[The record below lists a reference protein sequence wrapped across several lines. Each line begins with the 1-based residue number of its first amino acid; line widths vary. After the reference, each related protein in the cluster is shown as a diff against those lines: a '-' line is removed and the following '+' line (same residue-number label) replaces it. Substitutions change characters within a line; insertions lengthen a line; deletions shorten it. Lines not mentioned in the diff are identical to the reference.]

1 MKSRARTAPTNRRRP
16 LHLLISLGLAF
27 LLHSSPA
34 QSQNVPLELIG
45 VWQGTIGKRQ
55 IVACWDQTGGHY
67 YPLRKPLRISLSPP
81 AGENPHWI
89 ENLGIETSSTWQL
102 DKPTGKRLTGTWRQS
117 EAAPLSPIR
126 LSRVKLNQARESQTP
141 DCLFDS
147 PLQTAFNAPR
157 VAAQKITTGQA
168 KVFMGRTYRVIQ
180 AMQGNVA
187 SVELEGDGEP
197 IQRANKRLRQLLQDS
212 IAAYLACDTFDPPR
226 QGDWTD
232 SVRLRF
238 WNDDWLSWS
247 EHGEWYCG
255 GAHPSFN
262 NETRVLNLHTGKEAD
277 LWSWFRV
284 VKKSEGNPD
293 QICDSRENRCLP
305 KSLARR
311 IAKTKPEVDKIAP
324 CKPEDFDFG
333 MVDGGYDIGLA
344 PKGIAFIPS
353 LPEPARIM
361 RICYARYTIP
371 FTDLQPYLTP
381 IGKAAVAQ
389 ILRGAAEP
397 PAALPTPAP
406 AEANNTAR
414 PD

>member
-1 MKSRARTAPTNRRRP
+1 MKSLARTAPTNRLSP
-16 LHLLISLGLAF
+16 LHFLISLGLAF

-34 QSQNVPLELIG
+34 QSQNVPAELIG

-81 AGENPHWI
+81 DGVNPHWI

-117 EAAPLSPIR
+117 ESAPPSPIR
-126 LSRVKLNQARESQTP
+126 LSRVRLNKAREGKTA

-197 IQRANKRLRQLLQDS
+197 IQRANKRLRRVLQDD
-212 IAAYLACDTFDPPR
+212 IADYFACEMFDPPQ
-226 QGDWTD
+226 QGHWINEI
-232 SVRLRF
+232 RLRF
-238 WNDDWLSWS
+238 WNEDWLSWS

-255 GAHPSFN
+255 GAHPSLS
-262 NETRVLNLHTGKEAD
+262 NETRVLNLHTGKETD

-284 VKKSEGNPD
+284 VKKKEGD
-293 QICDSRENRCLP
+293 LVQICDFREDRCLP
-305 KSLARR
+305 KKLARR
-311 IAKTKPEVDKIAP
+311 IAKTKPEVENIAP
-324 CKPEDFDFG
+324 CTPEDFVSELVNG
-333 MVDGGYDIGLA
+333 SYSIGLN
-344 PKGIAFIPS
+344 PGGIAFIPWI
-353 LPEPARIM
+353 PEPARLM

-371 FTDLQPYLTP
+371 FADLQPYLTST
-381 IGKAAVAQ
+381 GKEAVAQ
-389 ILRGAAEP
+389 LLRVAAEP
-397 PAALPTPAP
+397 PAPAPPAP
-406 AEANNTAR
+406 AEANNAALS
-414 PD
+414 D

>member
-1 MKSRARTAPTNRRRP
+1 MKSRAGTAPIKRP
-16 LHLLISLGLAF
+16 SLLNLLISLVLAF
-27 LLHSSPA
+27 LLHSSPV
-34 QSQNVPLELIG
+34 QSQNVPVELIG

-81 AGENPHWI
+81 DGVNPHWI

-117 EAAPLSPIR
+117 EAAPPSPIR
-126 LSRVKLNQARESQTP
+126 LSRVKLNKAREGKTP

-187 SVELEGDGEP
+187 SVELEGEGEP

-212 IAAYLACDTFDPPR
+212 IAAYLTCDSFDPPR

-255 GAHPSFN
+255 GAHPSFGN
-262 NETRVLNLHTGKEAD
+262 ATRVLNLRTGKETN
-277 LWSWFRV
+277 LWSWFSL
-284 VKKSEGNPD
+284 VKKREGDPN
-293 QICDSRENRCLP
+293 QICEFLKNRCLP
-305 KSLARR
+305 DKLAKR
-311 IAKTKPEVDKIAP
+311 IAKMRAKVDKIAP

-333 MVDGGYDIGLA
+333 VVDGGYDIGLN
-344 PKGIAFIPS
+344 PEGIAFIPS

-371 FTDLQPYLTP
+371 FADLQPYLTP
-381 IGKAAVAQ
+381 VGKAAVAQ

-397 PAALPTPAP
+397 PTTPPPPAP

>member
-1 MKSRARTAPTNRRRP
+1 MKSQAGTAPTNRPRP

-27 LLHSSPA
+27 LLHSSSA
-34 QSQNVPLELIG
+34 QSQTVPPELIG

-81 AGENPHWI
+81 AGENPRWI

-102 DKPTGKRLTGTWRQS
+102 NKPTGKRLSGTWRQS
-117 EAAPLSPIR
+117 EAAPPSPIR
-126 LSRVKLNQARESQTP
+126 LSRVKLNQAGEGQTP

-157 VAAQKITTGQA
+157 VAVQKITTGQA
-168 KVFMGRTYRVIQ
+168 EVFMGKTYRVIQ
-180 AMQGNVA
+180 AMEGNVA
-187 SVELEGDGEP
+187 SAKLEGDGEP
-197 IQRANKRLRQLLQDS
+197 IQRANKRLRQRLLDS
-212 IAAYLACDTFDPPR
+212 IADYFACEMSEPPQ
-226 QGDWTD
+226 QGHWIDEL
-232 SVRLRF
+232 RLRF
-238 WNDDWLSWS
+238 WNADWLSWS
-247 EHGEWYCG
+247 EHGDWYCG

-262 NETRVLNLHTGKEAD
+262 NETRVLNLHSGKDAD

-284 VKKSEGNPD
+284 VKKNEGNPD
-293 QICDSRENRCLP
+293 LICDSWEDRCLP
-305 KSLARR
+305 ESLGKL
-311 IAKTKPEVDKIAP
+311 IAKTRPEVDKIAP
-324 CKPEDFDFG
+324 CNPEDFVTELVSG
-333 MVDGGYDIGLA
+333 SYSIGLN
-344 PKGIAFIPS
+344 PEGVAFIPS
-353 LPEPARIM
+353 LPEPARLM

-371 FTDLQPYLTP
+371 FADLQPYLTP
-381 IGKAAVAQ
+381 VGKAAVAQ

-397 PAALPTPAP
+397 ATALPPPAP